1 MIYCTLSREE
11 SDRRTQRRPTTRIL
25 TTDSPRTVLSKLSAI
40 NLFIASSIK
49 QKTGLLLVTKSP
61 IRDDLTKLHNDNL
74 VSEVIEILENPYY
87 KQYGQYKLKIFELK
101 TFRLKCAN
109 HFQSYYYY
117 LIKIIHKL
125 EKG

>member
-49 QKTGLLLVTKSP
+49 QKTGLLVTNPP

-74 VSEVIEILENPYY
+74 VSEVNRNFGKSLLQTIWPIQIENI
-87 KQYGQYKLKIFELK
+87 
-101 TFRLKCAN
+101 
-109 HFQSYYYY
+109 
-117 LIKIIHKL
+117 
-125 EKG
+125 